1 MTDSFAQC
9 VQDLQQSAR
18 HDLVNE
24 MAACC
29 EAVAKR
35 IALLAVADEMKGAQP
50 MLYNPYTGMARDL
63 RDVISDPYGRLV
75 VQPGA
80 PVPAAPKGLVP

>member
-18 HDLVNE
+18 YDDHLE
-24 MAACC
+24 MKSCC
-29 EAVAKR
+29 EAIAKR

-50 MLYNPYTGMARDL
+50 MLYSPYTGLARDL
-63 RDVISDPYGRLV
+63 RDVISDPHGRLV

-80 PVPAAPKGLVP
+80 PLKAA